1 MCSFKQYTLFIG
13 GVVMTYFIGLDL
25 SKYKHDCFIMNE
37 YGEVIRNSFS
47 FTNNSEGF
55 NTLLNVLNDL
65 DPTQEKRIGFESTG
79 HYGSNLKIFL
89 ETNGY
94 SFMEFNPLLVSR
106 FFKSETL
113 RRTKTDKVDAQK
125 IALYLASRDYKPNPN
140 SSYHLQC
147 LKSLTRLRES
157 IIDERSLQL
166 VRITNI
172 MDKMFP
178 EFKPIFGK
186 QGFKSATALYL
197 LENYGTPSKM
207 ANMTRS
213 SYNRMSSKLRRTIS
227 YAKFCKIRELAKD
240 TIGKENEILSFEL
253 DACLELFKE
262 LDKKVNELDNKIL
275 IELSFLKTHIPSITG
290 IGDILAAGILAEYE
304 SIDKFDNPGQ
314 LAAFAGIEPSENQ
327 SGTHDGGGKM
337 VKHGSP
343 HLRRYLI
350 QAAGNMLV
358 HNPILYEYYLKK
370 KSEGKC
376 HKVALSHVARRLTR
390 IIFYLEKND
399 KDFNIEKMR

>member
-1 MCSFKQYTLFIG
+1 
-13 GVVMTYFIGLDL
+13 MTYFIGLDL

-47 FTNNSEGF
+47 FNNSKEGF
-55 NTLLNVLNDL
+55 NTLLNVLEDL
-65 DPTQEKRIGFESTG
+65 DPNQEKRIGFESTG

-125 IALYLASRDYKPNPN
+125 IGLYLASRDYSPNPN

-157 IIDERSLQL
+157 IVDERSLQL
-166 VRITNI
+166 VRMTNI

-178 EFKPIFGK
+178 EFKPIFDS

-197 LENYGTPSKM
+197 LENYCTPSKM
-207 ANMTRS
+207 ANMSKS
-213 SYNRMSSKLRRTIS
+213 SYDKMRYKLRRTIS
-227 YAKFCKIRELAKD
+227 YAKFCKIKQLAKE
-240 TIGKENEILSFEL
+240 TIGNENEILSFEL
-253 DACLELFKE
+253 RICLELFKE
-262 LDKKVNELDNKIL
+262 LDKKVEELDSKIL
-275 IELSFLKTHIPSITG
+275 SELSLLKSHIPSIKG

-370 KSEGKC
+370 RSEGKT
-376 HKVALSHVARRLTR
+376 HNVALSHVARRLTR

-399 KDFNIEKMR
+399 TDFDIEKMR